1 MKRREIRKFQS
12 YFAKLADCRRA
23 GGVGSSGEHGAAS
36 GAAARDAGSVQR
48 R

>member
-23 GGVGSSGEHGAAS
+23 GGVGSSGEHGVVSAAPREAAS
-36 GAAARDAGSVQR
+36 AER

>member
-36 GAAARDAGSVQR
+36 ATPREVASAER